1 MTTSDD
7 TPDGASDRD
16 KTAQDETVQNETDRD
31 ETAQDEPE
39 QDEAPRG
46 ETDQD
51 ESERDDSDQDEI
63 PQDKTDQDAS
73 DRNESGQDETVQ
85 DDTGRADPTRV
96 DSANDAADRDAPRGR
111 RSQQTAVLVLGAIAV
126 LLIGVVVGLLLRM
139 TFDGDDDSNKPAA
152 DSAAVGFSQDMI
164 RHHQQ
169 AVEMAT
175 LELYGGSD
183 PQVRS
188 LAYDIL
194 TSQVNQIGQM
204 QSWLARWDYPIDNPG
219 EPMAWM
225 TDHGSGHHHDGSDHA
240 GSTEPSMD
248 MDMSASGVPMPGMAT
263 TEEMNQL
270 RSLQGSELD
279 LYFLQLMLR
288 HHQGGIEMM
297 EYAVEPDHVSEDYVR
312 NLAQQMIN
320 VQESESETMTKMI
333 ESRGAA
339 PLPMN

>member
-1 MTTSDD
+1 MTE
-7 TPDGASDRD
+7 PDNSPQGA
-16 KTAQDETVQNETDRD
+16 TDRN
-31 ETAQDEPE
+31 
-39 QDEAPRG
+39 
-46 ETDQD
+46 
-51 ESERDDSDQDEI
+51 DSDQVA
-63 PQDKTDQDAS
+63 P
-73 DRNESGQDETVQ
+73 DRS
-85 DDTGRADPTRV
+85 
-96 DSANDAADRDAPRGR
+96 APRGR

-139 TFDGDDDSNKPAA
+139 TFDGDDDSNRPAA

-204 QSWLARWDYPIDNPG
+204 QSWLTRWDYPIDNPG

-225 TDHGSGHHHDGSDHA
+225 SDHGSPGHSHGGSDEE
-240 GSTEPSMD
+240 STEPDMD
-248 MDMSASGVPMPGMAT
+248 MDMSNSGVPMPGMAS
-263 TEEMNQL
+263 TEEMNKL
-270 RSLQGSELD
+270 RTLQGSELD
-279 LYFLQLMLR
+279 TYFLQLMLR
-288 HHQGGIEMM
+288 HHQGGIAML

-320 VQESESETMTKMI
+320 VQESESETMTKML